1 MFIPT
6 LLLKVTTVLL
16 LIVYLFE
23 EILNTFYDR
32 ILSILKMIQLLYLIK
47 YDILYFH

>member
-6 LLLKVTTVLL
+6 LLLKVTTVQLF
-16 LIVYLFE
+16 IVYLFE

-47 YDILYFH
+47 YFH